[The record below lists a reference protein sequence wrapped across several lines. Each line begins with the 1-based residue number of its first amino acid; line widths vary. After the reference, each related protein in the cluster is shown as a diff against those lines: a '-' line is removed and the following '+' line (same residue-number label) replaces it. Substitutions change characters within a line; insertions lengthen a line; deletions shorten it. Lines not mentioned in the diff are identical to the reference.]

1 MRIGPEERARL
12 GISDGMVRLSV
23 GLEDV
28 QDLTDDLATALD
40 AVRRPRAAAE

>member
-12 GISDGMVRLSV
+12 GITDGVIRLSV

-28 QDLTDDLATALD
+28 DDLAEDLAHALD
-40 AVRRPRAAAE
+40 SLCG